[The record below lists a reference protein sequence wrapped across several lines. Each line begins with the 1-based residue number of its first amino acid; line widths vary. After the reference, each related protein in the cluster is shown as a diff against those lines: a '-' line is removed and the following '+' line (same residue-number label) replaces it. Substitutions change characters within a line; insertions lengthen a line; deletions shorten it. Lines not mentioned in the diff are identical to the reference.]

1 MRVRCGACRT
11 QFEVAGAGRFA
22 CPVCGSVNVVRNGA
36 AGQPP
41 AGQAAAGGE
50 QPPPPPPQAG
60 GMGGYPAAPG
70 VVPGGAPQAPPPPK
84 QEEPMPKIEC
94 PECEFTFIVGNV
106 ATVTCPMCAAEVPTG
121 IEEES
126 AE

>member
-36 AGQPP
+36 AGQAPP
-41 AGQAAAGGE
+41 GGE
-50 QPPPPPPQAG
+50 QQPPPPQSG
-60 GMGGYPAAPG
+60 GMGGYPTAPG
-70 VVPGGAPQAPPPPK
+70 VVPGGTSQAPPPPK

-94 PECEFTFIVGNV
+94 PECGFSFIVGKV
-106 ATVTCPMCAAEVPTG
+106 ATVTCPMCSTEVPTG
-121 IEEES
+121 IEEEN